1 MNSLR
6 LKNKKSS
13 PQEFA
18 LIVGIILFAILIVRT
33 NYSGNAFYNF
43 DMYSDQLYARLVSEE
58 GTVFPSDW
66 VFGNQYYVIAT
77 PVLAGLL
84 NTLIHNSFISMA
96 TASTLMFLLT
106 LAVFAWSFY
115 PFLDRLSLLV
125 AMFCL
130 SGAAV
135 LGGLGPG
142 ADPAGRPL
150 RVYGAALLYRK
161 PAGFPG
167 GEGGGPDAGLV

>member
-84 NTLIHNSFISMA
+84 NTLIHNSFISPKD
-96 TASTLMFLLT
+96 STVNLFLPPPPPT
-106 LAVFAWSFY
+106 LGK
-115 PFLDRLSLLV
+115 
-125 AMFCL
+125 C
-130 SGAAV
+130 
-135 LGGLGPG
+135 
-142 ADPAGRPL
+142 
-150 RVYGAALLYRK
+150 
-161 PAGFPG
+161 
-167 GEGGGPDAGLV
+167 

>member
-125 AMFCL
+125 AMFCSSIL
-130 SGAAV
+130 FCISPINDFSEF
-135 LGGLGPG
+135 L
-142 ADPAGRPL
+142 
-150 RVYGAALLYRK
+150 LLY
-161 PAGFPG
+161 
-167 GEGGGPDAGLV
+167 V